1 MKGFQNF
8 VSTYSLLLF
17 GSGDFGNLFV
27 DFSYLS
33 LCLQKMSGRRM
44 GRSLENRR
52 TGGASKQ
59 VPTILSRKR
68 KSDEED
74 PSQPVRKNYVF
85 LKTPRK
91 LAGCL

>member
-1 MKGFQNF
+1 MKGSKMFLDF
-8 VSTYSLLLF
+8 FLVLF
-17 GSGDFGNLFV
+17 GFGIF
-27 DFSYLS
+27 FGHFHILS

-74 PSQPVRKNYVF
+74 PSQPVGKNCF
-85 LKTPRK
+85 FSF
-91 LAGCL
+91 